1 MRLSWAFL
9 HTYLFRNGVGHFV
22 SLFFFLLFCAKLF
35 KFAHMFWNFKVFHFY
50 ICVPSKV
57 WERCHYF
64 CVTFYFILC
73 RQMWLI
79 VSRLYQDICVVS
91 SIFLL
96 QYNITHD
103 YDGRWAFECCFH
115 RNNKMLTNPNV
126 LLVVWVCLKE
136 WERMKKME

>member
-1 MRLSWAFL
+1 MWAKCYTFLQMIYAFVMSIFAYIFIQKWDRTFRL
-9 HTYLFRNGVGHFV
+9 

-35 KFAHMFWNFKVFHFY
+35 KFAHMFWNFKVCHFY

-79 VSRLYQDICVVS
+79 VSRLCQDICVVS

-103 YDGRWAFECCFH
+103 YDGRKAFECCFH
-115 RNNKMLTNPNV
+115 RNNKTGR
-126 LLVVWVCLKE
+126 CLQAPM
-136 WERMKKME
+136 RY